1 MEKRLK
7 ECEKSFLFT
16 LLNSS
21 SSLGDKS
28 YKIYIF
34 IYIILSVLILSK
46 VNYFPDYA
54 NYDQYITNGT
64 AGLRFSFEPVNAF
77 LMTSMHN
84 LNFSAKE
91 YYWLVWVIS
100 SFFLFLIPFIYG
112 KRYFIFSI
120 FLLLNP
126 INIVMFQTPRQ
137 FLAYSFF
144 VFALMLSMKIK
155 ILFLVLAILSHT
167 ISGFLSLY
175 IVFLMQFRK
184 LFFSLS
190 LLFGLILLVYFT
202 TNIYTVYSADEI
214 QRGIG
219 RLILFSIFI
228 LATLFLAYKKNVK
241 DLFALISILLFV
253 LLSYKITPYAGRI
266 LPFFLPIVLL
276 YLFNS
281 FKKKDSL
288 FIIHILILSYLAI
301 STTIIISGRFG
312 YG

>member
-1 MEKRLK
+1 MPKRIK
-7 ECEKSFLFT
+7 ESEKSFLFT

-21 SSLGDKS
+21 SSFGDKS
-28 YKIYIF
+28 YLIYIF
-34 IYIILSVLILSK
+34 IYLILSTIILSK

-54 NYDQYITNGT
+54 NYDQYIINGT
-64 AGLRFSFEPVNAF
+64 GSLRFRFEPINAF
-77 LMTSMHN
+77 LMSIMNN

-91 YYWLVWVIS
+91 YYLLIWIIS

-112 KRYFIFSI
+112 RRYFIFSI

-126 INIVMFQTPRQ
+126 INIIMFQTPRQ

-155 ILFLVLAILSHT
+155 VLFLVFAILSHT
-167 ISGFLSLY
+167 ISGFLSLF
-175 IVFLMQFRK
+175 IVSLMQFK
-184 LFFSLS
+184 KILFSIS

-202 TNIYTVYSADEI
+202 SYIYTVYSSDEI

-219 RLILFSIFI
+219 RLVLFSIFI
-228 LATLFLAYKKNVK
+228 LVTLFIGYKKDIK
-241 DLFALISILLFV
+241 EIFALISILLFV
-253 LLSYKITPYAGRI
+253 LLSYQITPYAGRI
-266 LPFFLPIVLL
+266 LPFFLPIILL

-281 FKKKDSL
+281 FKKRDSIFL
-288 FIIHILILSYLAI
+288 IHTLLLSYLII